1 MIISYDN
8 KTPFSL
14 FMEIRVGLCYLL
26 LLSLEKSKWVSSYTL
41 KGQQKDLSFICMT
54 K

>member
-26 LLSLEKSKWVSSYTL
+26 LSNLEKKSGLVVIL
-41 KGQQKDLSFICMT
+41 
-54 K
+54 